1 MIVTSYSLCPRLL
14 PLNTALNAAWTVVV
28 TSKWLRSFTDAHPDK
43 RFKVL
48 PIQGSGKSL
57 LQNVYLLPAADFK
70 IFQTATVTQ
79 ASRTSKSGA
88 TWLVNWPM
96 SYSVWCD
103 QHAREGLLRGAG
115 PPSTYRVDAG
125 IGVGKRGRCRFS
137 PNWSCLLHYQLISK
151 GARSALLTQR
161 NHPGKNNF
169 PKCLISTAI
178 ARFGFIICKT
188 VLTSELPFCLRSPLT
203 FNY

>member
-1 MIVTSYSLCPRLL
+1 M
-14 PLNTALNAAWTVVV
+14 
-28 TSKWLRSFTDAHPDK
+28 
-43 RFKVL
+43 L

-88 TWLVNWPM
+88 TWLVNW
-96 SYSVWCD
+96 SYSVWRD
-103 QHAREGLLRGAG
+103 QHAWEGLLWGAR
-115 PPSTYRVDAG
+115 PLFTYRVDAG
-125 IGVGKRGRCRFS
+125 IGVGKRGRCSFS
-137 PNWSCLLHYQLISK
+137 PNWSCLLHYQLISR

-169 PKCLISTAI
+169 PKCPISTAI

-188 VLTSELPFCLRSPLT
+188 VLTSEWPFCLRSPLT